1 MARTMQMLSRKIKK
15 NKILKLK
22 QIKKQI
28 EDILQ

>member
-1 MARTMQMLSRKIKK
+1 MARTMQTLSRKIKK
-15 NKILKLK
+15 KKILKLK

>member
-1 MARTMQMLSRKIKK
+1 MARTMQTLSRKIKK
-15 NKILKLK
+15 NKILKFK